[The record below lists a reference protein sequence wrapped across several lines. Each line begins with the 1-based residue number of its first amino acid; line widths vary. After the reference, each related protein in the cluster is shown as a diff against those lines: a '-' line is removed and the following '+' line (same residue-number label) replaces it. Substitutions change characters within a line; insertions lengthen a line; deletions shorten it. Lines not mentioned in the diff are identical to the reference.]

1 MRTACTSHER
11 RPLRSLLLAIRGN
24 TYVCVL
30 FILCKRAYTK
40 SSYVDDDDR
49 GWDDDFRRRNYY
61 FFLYDKEVWIGR
73 ILCVQQNFES
83 NSYFSEKIKLFEIF
97 QLRESAVG
105 ILRCTPVVLTA
116 FTRTITTAA
125 STETKKGGDVIKR
138 HELEARTKIGL

>member
-1 MRTACTSHER
+1 MRTACTSHKR
-11 RPLRSLLLAIRGN
+11 RPLRSLLLAIRDN
-24 TYVCVL
+24 TYMYYL
-30 FILCKRAYTK
+30 F
-40 SSYVDDDDR
+40 YVSAR
-49 GWDDDFRRRNYY
+49 TQSRRTPTTTIAVEAMIFVVEIII

-125 STETKKGGDVIKR
+125 STETKGGDVIKR